1 MKQLPAK
8 TAYSMTHLHAEEA
21 YKALRKK
28 GIAAAS
34 KKVLA
39 RLHISTCQ
47 QVLPAIDTANFAGAG
62 RLSGMTC
69 LERVLHAGIS
79 ACCRRAHRHCSN

>member
-8 TAYSMTHLHAEEA
+8 TAHSMIYLLAEEA

-39 RLHISTCQ
+39 RLHMKSCR
-47 QVLPAIDTANFAGAG
+47 QVLPAIDSADLAGAVA
-62 RLSGMTC
+62 RAGMIH
-69 LERVLHAGIS
+69 LQQVLHAGIS